1 MFGEL
6 KSRSWGSNCRM
17 RRGPRSDNA
26 QPNRY
31 LIGTLEL
38 GDRYVFRDDNTLRG
52 CSRCLLRLLR
62 YQQRPGGCRSLR
74 FLVGARV
81 APAVAVGV
89 CPAGARFR
97 VLCR

>member
-52 CSRCLLRLLR
+52 C
-62 YQQRPGGCRSLR
+62 
-74 FLVGARV
+74 
-81 APAVAVGV
+81 
-89 CPAGARFR
+89 
-97 VLCR
+97 